1 MDKAKRYNNINLALS
16 LTGTVLG
23 WVFLGAIVFFG
34 FTEIVEQWSFSVTS
48 SSYLALLVFSGILGV
63 IETVLF
69 FPLSFYSGYLLE
81 HKYELSNQ
89 NLKTYFW
96 EKVKALLVGII
107 IGVPLLLVF
116 YYLLNTYQNW
126 WWLPVGIFMF
136 LVSVILGRLAPTLI
150 FPLFY
155 KFTPISDESLTSMV
169 RERCQSVGM
178 KVTGIF
184 QFNLSKTTKKANAA
198 FTGIGKSKRVI
209 IGDTLIDNFNQGEI
223 DAILSHELGHFKL
236 KHLWKLMALGTV
248 VTFIGLYVVS
258 LVYLKWVSVW
268 NFDGITQLAAL
279 PLLAL
284 LLGVYGFLVG
294 PIQNAI
300 SRSYEYAADGF
311 SLDLV
316 GDKDS
321 MISSLEKLVDQNL
334 ADRDPHPIVEFLFHS
349 HPSIKHRVT
358 RLKDYNI

>member
-1 MDKAKRYNNINLALS
+1 MDKAKRYSNINLALS
-16 LTGTVLG
+16 LTGTILG

-34 FTEIVEQWSFSVTS
+34 FTKIVEQWSFSVTS
-48 SSYLALLVFSGILGV
+48 SSYLALLVFAGILGV
-63 IETVLF
+63 IETILF

-81 HKYELSNQ
+81 HKYELSNL

-107 IGVPLLLVF
+107 IGVPVLLVF

-136 LVSVILGRLAPTLI
+136 VVSVILGRLAPTLI
-150 FPLFY
+150 FPIFY
-155 KFTPISDESLTSMV
+155 KFDPIEDESLVSLISK
-169 RERCQSVGM
+169 RCQSVGM
-178 KVTGIF
+178 KVTGVF

-209 IGDTLIDNFNQGEI
+209 IGDTLIDNFNQEEI

-236 KHLWKLMALGTV
+236 KHLWKMMALGTT

-258 LVYLKWVSVW
+258 LVYLKSVSVW
-268 NFDGITQLAAL
+268 DFDGITQLAAL

-294 PIQNAI
+294 PIQNAV
-300 SRSYEYAADGF
+300 SRHYEYAADRF
-311 SLDLV
+311 SLDLA
-316 GDKDS
+316 GYKGS
-321 MISSLEKLVDQNL
+321 MISSLEKLADQNL
-334 ADRDPHPIVEFLFHS
+334 ADRDPHSIVEFLFHS

-358 RLKDYNI
+358 RLKAYNF